1 MCTVGRGAD
10 RLASE
15 WRVLQ
20 GYVIANLQSAMEY
33 RASFISQVVFMFLND
48 VLLLFFWWVLF
59 SRLPSLNSWQ
69 MRDVVIL
76 YGVGASTFAFQAIL
90 FGHSFALA
98 RTIAE
103 GGLDYYLVLPRRPL
117 WHVLISRS
125 SASAWGDLL
134 FGLVA
139 YAWAVGGEARKLLLF
154 PFFLVCGGLVSTAYG
169 VLAGSLA
176 SFWGNSES
184 FSHQLYGAQ
193 HNFHGPNTDGC
204 HLSSC
209 RFVRVSDCHFHTGDD
224 CIAIDGG
231 GTKPAEHIVINN
243 CTFRTLTNMCRI
255 YTNIDP
261 WHLQED
267 AVVSGEEVVRHIAI
281 SNCTVADASSALNI
295 VARKGTIEHIVVSNL
310 TLHMELPGTPI
321 FIMTDEGT
329 IRHVSFE
336 HITATANGV
345 CTVSAKS
352 GDVIDGIRMSN
363 CHFGIQPL
371 HKIYGLGFPDPIP
384 KYWDS
389 HEAPHGIFLRHA
401 KGVHLHNVSVQW
413 LAELPGEQWSA
424 LWALDIAR
432 LNVTGFSALHVG
444 KEPVIRLIGAPKATL
459 HRLQALT
466 ASPVFLQVDKVT
478 QEGLSLAP
486 SDGLAMVTDE
496 ADTCAEESDAVF
508 CYQVRR

>member
-1 MCTVGRGAD
+1 MARVFSVTDYGASGD
-10 RLASE
+10 GSTKETAAI
-15 WRVLQ
+15 Q
-20 GYVIANLQSAMEY
+20 KAIDACGAGGGG
-33 RASFISQVVFMFLND
+33 VVFFPAGTYVVGTLFLRD
-48 VLLLFFWWVLF
+48 HVTLRLDAGSVLRVSEDREDFFFAPLYEGRYSVSYPALIYGKNVRHICITGDGSFDGMDKTFWTPKQELGSA
-59 SRLPSLNSWQ
+59 SRREARVKWIGNNRFPDGWRPMMVILDQ
-69 MRDVVIL
+69 CQDVVIRNVTFEKSPSYAL
-76 YGVGASTFAFQAIL
+76 WMIDSERIGV
-90 FGHSFALA
+90 H
-98 RTIAE
+98 
-103 GGLDYYLVLPRRPL
+103 
-117 WHVLISRS
+117 
-125 SASAWGDLL
+125 
-134 FGLVA
+134 
-139 YAWAVGGEARKLLLF
+139 
-154 PFFLVCGGLVSTAYG
+154 G
-169 VLAGSLA
+169 VTV
-176 SFWGNSES
+176 
-184 FSHQLYGAQ
+184 Q